1 MADCKR
7 IGFIGLG
14 IMGSRMAGT
23 LSRAGHALTV
33 FDVDREKIAALEAL
47 GAARAESPRDL
58 AGKSDVVCSSLPTP
72 ATVRSVYLGPDGVL
86 QGARPGTIL
95 VDMSTVDPETTREVG
110 RAAAGKDL
118 QYLDAPV
125 SGGYREAESGS
136 LVIIVG
142 GERSAF
148 DAAREVLAALGS
160 AIHYAGPSGAGNIV
174 KLVNNVMSMG
184 NVLVAAE
191 AFVLGVKAGMDS
203 QTLFDI
209 LRTSAGRSFHFERR
223 FPNILARNFAPGFT
237 VDLARKDLGLAVEMA
252 RTHEVPVPALSLI
265 HQLYNASSTL
275 GDGPNDFAA
284 IVKVFEGWAK
294 TAVTGRPAPEGLPAR
309 PGDRA

>member
-1 MADCKR
+1 MGDRRR
-7 IGFIGLG
+7 IGFVGLG

-23 LSRAGHALTV
+23 LARAGHALSV
-33 FDVDREKIAALEAL
+33 FDVDRAKMEALEAI
-47 GAARAESPRDL
+47 GAAPGDSPRDV
-58 AGKSDVVCSSLPTP
+58 AGKSDIVFSSLPGP
-72 ATVRSVYLGPDGVL
+72 AAVRNVYLGPEGVL
-86 QGARPGTIL
+86 QGAKPGTIL
-95 VDMSTVDPETTREVG
+95 IDMSTVDPETTRAVSK
-110 RAAAGKDL
+110 AAAEKDL
-118 QYLDAPV
+118 PYLDAPV

-148 DAAREVLAALGS
+148 ERVKAVLAVLAS

-191 AFVLGVKAGMDS
+191 AFVLGVKAGMDG

-209 LRTSAGRSFHFERR
+209 IRTSAGRSYHFERR
-223 FPNILARNFAPGFT
+223 FPNILARSFAPGFT
-237 VDLARKDLGLAVEMA
+237 VDLARKDLGLAVDMA
-252 RTHEVPVPALSLI
+252 RMHEVPVPALSLI
-265 HQLYNASSTL
+265 HQLYNASAAL
-275 GDGPNDFAA
+275 GDGSNDFAA

-294 TAVTGRPAPEGLPAR
+294 TQVKGGPAA
-309 PGDRA
+309 